1 MATETSTSTSQQPPN
16 GTGTGFLDRWFEI
29 TARGSTVGREVR
41 GGLVTFF
48 TMAYIVALNPL
59 IIGTAPDQD
68 GKLLGGLAYKDAA
81 GQVISANVGHSI
93 TLVAGAT
100 ALVAGICTLAMG
112 VIGRYPLGIA
122 TGLGLNA
129 LLAFTIAPQMTWPQA
144 MGLVVLEGIVI
155 AILVLTGFRT
165 AVFRAVTPSMRAA
178 ISVGLGLFI
187 AFAGLFDAGV
197 IRKPAGSTPVQLG
210 VDGSLS
216 GWPMLVFAIGLFAV
230 AILHVRKVRGAI
242 LISIVVATVVA
253 VIIQAAA
260 NLPAQ
265 GADAPTGWALNV
277 PTVSHWISLP
287 DLSLVGD
294 VSVFGAFTAG
304 ASRILPLVM
313 LVFALILSDFFDTM
327 GTVVGVGAEGGL
339 LDKDGNPPHLGPVLM
354 VDALSATA
362 GGVGSVSSNTAFI
375 ESASGVGEGARTGL
389 ASVVTGAAFLVAMFF
404 APLATIVPSEAA
416 APALV
421 FVGFLMMSQVTKI
434 NWSNVE
440 EGLPAFLTIILM
452 PLTYSITNGI
462 GAGFIVLVVLK
473 LSHGKAKQIHPLL
486 YVIAVAFLIYFLQG
500 LITHIIS

>member
-1 MATETSTSTSQQPPN
+1 MATDKADVATRPQQP
-16 GTGTGFLDRWFEI
+16 GKGFIDRWFEI
-29 TARGSTVGREVR
+29 SARGSTVGREVR

-59 IIGTAPDQD
+59 IIGTAPDAS
-68 GKLLGGLAYKDAA
+68 GNLLGGLPYKDAA
-81 GQVISANVGHSI
+81 GEVIGANVSHAI

-100 ALVAGICTLAMG
+100 ALIAGLCTLAMG

-144 MGLVVLEGIVI
+144 MGLVVIEGVVI
-155 AILVLTGFRT
+155 ALLVLTGFRA
-165 AVFRAVTPSMRAA
+165 AVFRAVSPSMRAA

-197 IRKPAGSTPVQLG
+197 IRKPEGSTPVQLG

-216 GWPMLVFAIGLFAV
+216 GWPMLVFAIGLFVV

-242 LISIVVATVVA
+242 LLSIVIATVVA

-260 NLPAQ
+260 GVPARSD
-265 GADAPTGWALNV
+265 DAPTGWALNV
-277 PTVSHWISLP
+277 PTVGSWISAP
-287 DLSLVGD
+287 DLSLLGD
-294 VSVFGAFTAG
+294 VSVFGAFTSGVQHA
-304 ASRILPLVM
+304 LPLVM
-313 LVFALILSDFFDTM
+313 LIFALILSDFFDTM

-354 VDALSATA
+354 VDALSAAA
-362 GGVGSVSSNTAFI
+362 GGLGSVSSNTAYI

-389 ASVVTGAAFLVAMFF
+389 ASVVTGLGFLVAMFF
-404 APLATIVPSEAA
+404 APLASIVPSEAA

-434 NWSNVE
+434 NWTDVE
-440 EGLPAFLTIILM
+440 VGLPAFLTIILM
-452 PLTYSITNGI
+452 PLTYSITTGI
-462 GAGFIVLVVLK
+462 GAGFVMLVILK
-473 LSHGKAKQIHPLL
+473 LTRGKAREVHPLL
-486 YVIAVAFLIYFLQG
+486 YGIAVAFLIFFLQG
-500 LITHIIS
+500 LITRLIS